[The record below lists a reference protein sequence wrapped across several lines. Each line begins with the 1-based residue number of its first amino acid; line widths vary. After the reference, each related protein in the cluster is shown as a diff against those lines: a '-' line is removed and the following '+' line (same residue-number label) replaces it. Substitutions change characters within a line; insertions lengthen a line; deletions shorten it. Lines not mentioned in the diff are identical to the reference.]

1 MSMLLTGCHDKFVLK
16 DQQKKKILAEH
27 SVKALVVNL
36 KLILLLF
43 FVHISAHHL
52 ITHTL
57 PPRAADAFGALK
69 LVTSSSVVAPT
80 HPSTSWWGDCVHLG
94 PPSLPSLIHHYT
106 STPIFESP
114 SCQIFTS
121 SLPAPPLPFQIK

>member
-1 MSMLLTGCHDKFVLK
+1 MTNLYLK
-16 DQQKKKILAEH
+16 TSKKKNSRGTLT
-27 SVKALVVNL
+27 VKALVVNL

-52 ITHTL
+52 IPHTL

-106 STPIFESP
+106 STPHPPQSLKVPLAKF
-114 SCQIFTS
+114 
-121 SLPAPPLPFQIK
+121 SLPPSLLLPFLFKSSKH